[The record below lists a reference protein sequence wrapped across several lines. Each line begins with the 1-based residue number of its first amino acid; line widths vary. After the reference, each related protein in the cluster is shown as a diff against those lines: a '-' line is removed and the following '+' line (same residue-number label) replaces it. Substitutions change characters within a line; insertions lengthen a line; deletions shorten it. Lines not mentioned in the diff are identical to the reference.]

1 MKRRLA
7 LLSLLSAAVALAAVA
22 GVAFG
27 ATPLP
32 LSRILELLFSSEARS
47 ANPTDAWIVLNLR
60 LCRVVAAGLAGAAL
74 SVAGAVLQALLRNP
88 LAEPY
93 VLGVSAGASVG
104 AAAVVAFGF
113 TAALG
118 GLALPTAAFLGALAS
133 TALVYALARSGGRI
147 PGPTL
152 LLSGVVV
159 ASVLG
164 SLVSVLLFLSGG
176 QNRMEAVILWTMGGF
191 SEVDWARV
199 AISFVPI
206 LVCAVVMWAL
216 GRDLNLLAFG
226 EDPARFL
233 GADVEPLKVTALI
246 ATALLTACAVAMGGV
261 IGFVGL
267 MAPHA
272 ARRLVGPDHRI
283 LIPSTALLGAVL
295 LILGDLLGRSV
306 HPPLEIPVGLITALF
321 GGPFFLVVLRG
332 QFRRSGS

>member
-1 MKRRLA
+1 MDRAEPAA
-7 LLSLLSAAVALAAVA
+7 LP
-22 GVAFG
+22 GG
-27 ATPLP
+27 R
-32 LSRILELLFSSEARS
+32 SR
-47 ANPTDAWIVLNLR
+47 T
-60 LCRVVAAGLAGAAL
+60 GGAAL
-74 SVAGAVLQALLRNP
+74 SVAARSCSPLRNP

-199 AISFVPI
+199 AVTVVPI

-306 HPPLEIPVGLITALF
+306 HPPLEIPSDSSRRCSAARSSWSFFAVSSGGRGRDRDKHQGRNRAL
-321 GGPFFLVVLRG
+321 
-332 QFRRSGS
+332 SGRDGSG